1 MARKTLADWI
11 HGVMTD
17 PQFVGEGKPGLTSLS
32 LVHKVGSSDQEVYT
46 YMLGNGETSS
56 PASYAEAFEEKANTR
71 VQDVPGVH
79 TFNVLCFYGVNQPAG
94 RFVFVRNVEPPQDGN
109 ATEPAT
115 PQGRVQQMM
124 RREEMLFQSLFSQ
137 QQFMFQF
144 MQGSMRGL
152 AEENQVLRGENAN
165 MFAAAKQILMDQA
178 LVNREHE
185 MKVIEAKRNAALV
198 GKLLDFAPAL
208 ANTVAG
214 REVFPQAKAD
224 SATLDLICENLKPE
238 QVDML
243 DALFPAELAAVLKQR
258 VLSYMQKKEAEER
271 RFAALYPEGSDP
283 EAEARASRNWLPSTG
298 ASDES
303 LFALPCHRRSAR
315 FARVDGPPSRH
326 ARRDCQGSGAMRAR
340 VAQQKAHSQLR
351 RTNLFRVAEPRP
363 RRRGL
368 PSLRTTSKRRNT
380 RISLRRRD

>member
-1 MARKTLADWI
+1 
-11 HGVMTD
+11 MTD
-17 PQFVGEGKPGLTSLS
+17 PQYVGEGLPGLTMLS
-32 LVHKVGSSDQEVYT
+32 LVHKVASSDQEVYT
-46 YMLGNGETSS
+46 YMLGAGESS
-56 PASYAEAFEEKANTR
+56 SAASYAEAFEEKAATH

-79 TFNVLCFYGVNQPAG
+79 TFNVLAFYGASSAKTGIPQG
-94 RFVFVRNVEPPQDGN
+94 RFVFVRNVEHPQDGN

-185 MKVIEAKRNAALV
+185 MKVVEAKRNAALV

-238 QVDML
+238 QVEML
-243 DALFPAELAAVLKQR
+243 DMLFPAELAAVLKQR
-258 VLSYMQKKEAEER
+258 VLSYMTKKEEEEK
-271 RFAALYPEGSDP
+271 RFAALYPEGVDP
-283 EAEARASRNWLPSTG
+283 EAEAAGEPQL
-298 ASDES
+298 
-303 LFALPCHRRSAR
+303 
-315 FARVDGPPSRH
+315 
-326 ARRDCQGSGAMRAR
+326 AMI
-340 VAQQKAHSQLR
+340 
-351 RTNLFRVAEPRP
+351 P
-363 RRRGL
+363 GG
-368 PSLRTTSKRRNT
+368 KR
-380 RISLRRRD
+380 